1 MESLRTLWKGNATYI
16 AGCVLIALVCALIS
30 LSSRG
35 ISITNQSFDILR
47 TTPVRDEA
55 VIIAIDDKSLQA
67 IGSWPWDR
75 DVFAALT
82 EKVISGGAKSVIYD
96 VLFLEPRQGDEE
108 FKTVLSETDKPVIL
122 AAKLDQGT
130 YLSSYLLASTTL
142 AYSALAN
149 VDPDRDG
156 KVRAYAGSSIIGG
169 SCVVGLAEAGFNVA
183 TFKTPICKQ
192 EAAMFRYPK
201 TITTYSLTDVLTGV
215 VPENVFTQKTV
226 FVGATALDLFDTFV
240 GMNGEKIPGVYVHA
254 SQFVSKLNGVHDVP
268 ISRTISILWFAFFG
282 LLISILFRR
291 VRNMT
296 AQIFILIGIAAS
308 LIIISVILFNQGHIT
323 PWLISLVML
332 FLIAGFASLLH
343 TFEERKKNAYIES
356 LFSKYVHKD
365 VLKELMKS
373 SANLRF
379 DGERR
384 DMTILFS
391 DLRGFTTISEK
402 MQPEE
407 LTGLLN
413 AYFSA
418 MTPAILE
425 EKGTIDKFIGDAIMA
440 FWNAPLV
447 VEDHPRHAVHA
458 ALRMGRALTKF
469 NESTTTP
476 LAMGVGVHRG
486 EVIVGNV
493 GSDARVNYTILGDAV
508 NLASRIEGLTKK
520 YGVTCIVTD
529 IVRNAVDDETIGFRK
544 LDVITVKG
552 KSEPSVLYEAYF
564 IEDGDANTV
573 SSYEQAFVL
582 YEAGDFDKAETI
594 FKTLASAGDGPS
606 KTMLER
612 LPLLR
617 KAEVWDGVWH
627 FDEK

>member
-1 MESLRTLWKGNATYI
+1 MEQLRALWKGNTAYI
-16 AGCVLIALVCALIS
+16 VGCALIVILCALIS

-55 VIIAIDDKSLQA
+55 VIIAIDDKSLQS

-75 DVFAALT
+75 DVFASLT
-82 EKVISGGAKSVIYD
+82 EKVTAGGAKSVIYD
-96 VLFLEPRQGDEE
+96 VLFLEPRRGDEE
-108 FKTVLSETDKPVIL
+108 FKAVLLKSEKPVIL

-130 YLSSYLLASTTL
+130 YLSSYLLASTTV

-156 KVRAYAGSSIIGG
+156 KVRMYAGSSIIDG
-169 SCVVGLAEAGFNVA
+169 SCVVGLAEAGFGVA
-183 TFKTPICKQ
+183 TFKTPTCQ
-192 EAAMFRYPK
+192 SETSMFRYPK
-201 TITTYSLTDVLTGV
+201 TVTTYSLTDVLTGV
-215 VPENVFTQKTV
+215 VPESAFAQKTV

-268 ISRTISILWFAFFG
+268 LSRTTNILWFAFFG
-282 LLISILFRR
+282 FLISILFRR

-296 AQIFILIGIAAS
+296 AQVLILIGITGGLILAS
-308 LIIISVILFNQGHIT
+308 VVLFNQGHAT
-323 PWLISLVML
+323 PWLLTLVML

-343 TFEERKKNAYIES
+343 TLEERKKNAYIES

-365 VLKELMKS
+365 VLKELMRS
-373 SANLRF
+373 SASLRF

-447 VEDHPRHAVHA
+447 VEDHPTHAVRA

-469 NESTTTP
+469 NESAATP

-529 IVRNAVDDETIGFRK
+529 IVRNAIDDETIGFRK

-552 KSEPSVLYEAYF
+552 KSEPSVLYEAHF
-564 IEDGDANTV
+564 KEDMHADVAT
-573 SSYEQAFVL
+573 SYEQAFAL
-582 YEAGDFDKAETI
+582 YQEGNFDKAESV
-594 FKTLASAGDGPS
+594 FKTLAARGDGPS

-617 KAEVWDGVWH
+617 KAQVWDGVWH